1 MLKVDCKRR
10 VSEYTWK
17 HLRDNRYD
25 AVKSTSKKC
34 LVKHA
39 NRIEV
44 DNFNVLVMGC
54 GDASY
59 SKQDR
64 NNLLMLCCKTSTV
77 ATSGVRWKISV
88 SWSHGKATGHPG
100 A

>member
-1 MLKVDCKRR
+1 M
-10 VSEYTWK
+10 
-17 HLRDNRYD
+17 
-25 AVKSTSKKC
+25 C

-54 GDASY
+54 GDDASY
-59 SKQDR
+59 SKQDS
-64 NNLLMLCCKTSTV
+64 NNLLMLCCKTSHCCNFRCSV
-77 ATSGVRWKISV
+77 ENSV